1 MVYLYLLLEKK
12 INKCN
17 NENMGNTES
26 VVPKLFGENVQRFRK
41 EKNLTQVELAEKIGI
56 TQKHLS
62 EIETGIKFPSASII
76 EELSKSFGKPV
87 SALFGGT
94 DINVYD
100 MSNKVVD
107 LLMMNLQP
115 KLNLI
120 YQELD
125 DINKRISNM
134 KITIQTDIK

>member
-1 MVYLYLLLEKK
+1 
-12 INKCN
+12 
-17 NENMGNTES
+17 MGNTES

-62 EIETGIKFPSASII
+62 EIETGIKFPSAPLI
-76 EELSKSFGKPV
+76 ENLSKTFDKPV

-120 YQELD
+120 YKELD
-125 DINKRISNM
+125 DINKKISNM
-134 KITIQTDIK
+134 KITIQTE

>member
-1 MVYLYLLLEKK
+1 
-12 INKCN
+12 
-17 NENMGNTES
+17 MGNTES

-41 EKNLTQVELAEKIGI
+41 EKNLTQVEVSEKIGI

-62 EIETGIKFPSASII
+62 EIETGLKFPSASVI
-76 EELSKSFGKPV
+76 EDLAKIFGKPV

-94 DINVYD
+94 DLNVYD

-120 YQELD
+120 YNKLNDLD
-125 DINKRISNM
+125 KKISNM
-134 KITIQTDIK
+134 TITIHTDI

>member
-1 MVYLYLLLEKK
+1 M
-12 INKCN
+12 C
-17 NENMGNTES
+17 NTES
-26 VVPKLFGENVQRFRK
+26 VVPKLVGENAQRFRK
-41 EKNLTQVELAEKIGI
+41 EKNLTQVEVAEKIGI

-62 EIETGIKFPSASII
+62 EIETGLKFPSAAVI
-76 EELSKSFGKPV
+76 EDLAKIFDKPV

-94 DINVYD
+94 DVNVYD

-120 YQELD
+120 FNKLE
-125 DINKRISNM
+125 DIDKKISNM
-134 KITIQTDIK
+134 TITIHTDIK

>member
-1 MVYLYLLLEKK
+1 M
-12 INKCN
+12 C
-17 NENMGNTES
+17 NTES
-26 VVPKLFGENVQRFRK
+26 VVPKLVGENAQRFRK
-41 EKNLTQVELAEKIGI
+41 EKNLTQVEVAEKIGI

-62 EIETGIKFPSASII
+62 EIETGLKFPSAAII
-76 EELSKSFGKPV
+76 ESLAKIFDKPV

-94 DINVYD
+94 DVNVYD

-120 YQELD
+120 FNKLE
-125 DINKRISNM
+125 DIDKKISNM
-134 KITIQTDIK
+134 TITIHTDIK